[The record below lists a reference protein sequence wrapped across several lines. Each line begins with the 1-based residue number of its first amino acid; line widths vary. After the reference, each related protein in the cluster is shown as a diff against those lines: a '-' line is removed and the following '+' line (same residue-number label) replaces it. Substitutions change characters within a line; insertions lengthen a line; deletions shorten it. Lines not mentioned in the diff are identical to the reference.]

1 MQEVKKMRKNY
12 STFTTEVVIHIDG
25 TEDSELNI
33 IISRFPHVSADIFK
47 ELDNE
52 TLNNCRKV
60 SRLWCDHLDN
70 QKMYWVRMIQR
81 YSTNMKSSYQQWKK
95 VLENT
100 RVEHVK
106 DLSVCTQQFFKDEL
120 IRCRFQWIPLQ
131 VAADQGNLE
140 LCMYIFGKTQ
150 HPKPNGNKKWTS
162 MNHLNHTA
170 LHLAAMKGHKGVCEF
185 LMHNSEKKN
194 PSNEKGMTPLHYAAE
209 RGFAN
214 VCKLIIANVDN
225 KNPASGDGCTPLHL
239 AAREGHLEII
249 RLIVETGVNKKRLWS
264 GMTPLESLSDIRSFN
279 FYRLLYNDKTELCE
293 KIFQDFMINFVIYIT
308 ISFFGLMISN
318 LFCLNL
324 IVILI
329 IAFPLT
335 IMVRAWLCSFNPY
348 PYRHTQGRHRRG
360 ARTQAR

>member
-1 MQEVKKMRKNY
+1 MQKNY
-12 STFTTEVVIHIDG
+12 STFTTEVVIDIDG
-25 TEDSELNI
+25 TEASALNI
-33 IISRFPHVSADIFK
+33 MIVRFPHVATDIFK

-52 TLNNCRKV
+52 TLANCRKV

-70 QKMYWVRMIQR
+70 QKMYWVRMIQN
-81 YSTNMKSSYQQWKK
+81 YSTNMKNSYQQWKK
-95 VLENT
+95 ALKNT
-100 RVEHVK
+100 CVDYVK
-106 DLSVCTQQFFKDEL
+106 DISVSTEQFVKDDAS
-120 IRCRFQWIPLQ
+120 RMYCQWFPLQ
-131 VAADQGNLE
+131 VVADQGNLE

-185 LMHNSEKKN
+185 LIHNSEKKN

-214 VCKLIIANVDN
+214 VCKVIIANVDN
-225 KNPASGDGCTPLHL
+225 KNPASDDGCTPLHL

-249 RLIVETGVNKKRLWS
+249 KLIVETGVAKNSLWN

-279 FYRLLYNDKTELCE
+279 FYRLLYNSKTELCD
-293 KIFQDFMINFVIYIT
+293 KIFQDFMLYFVIYVT
-308 ISFFGLMISN
+308 LSSFGVMILN
-318 LFCLNL
+318 IFCLNL
-324 IVILI
+324 DIRILI

-335 IMVRAWLCSFNPY
+335 IMVRAWLCTFNPY
-348 PYRHTQGRHRRG
+348 PYRHTNP
-360 ARTQAR
+360 